1 MTGFARLRYSRPGP
15 DLAGEIT
22 LSIKS
27 VNHRALDLHFHMS
40 SFFDPV
46 EGALRTL
53 VKQHAN
59 RGHVDVR
66 IHFAR
71 QDGASSFEVNRE
83 MLGAYRALFGEVEQS
98 FGPMGQPDLNTALT
112 LPGMMIESREH
123 DLPAEFQAE
132 LVEKLGTLLQEWNEQ
147 RDREGAALGV
157 QLREYNFSIRS
168 KAQEIRARRTGI
180 LPALKERIQSKLA
193 ELLSGAN
200 LDPTRLAQEAA
211 FLADRGDIE
220 EEITRLL
227 THCQHLDKLLGGQ
240 GETGKKVDFLLQ
252 EMNREANTIL
262 SKSNNSGDIGL
273 EITEIGLAIKTEIE
287 RIREQSLNLE

>member
-1 MTGFARLRYSRPGP
+1 MTGYARQRYSRPGP
-15 DLAGEIT
+15 ELAGEIT
-22 LSIKS
+22 LSVKS

-46 EGALRTL
+46 EGALRSL

-59 RGHVDVR
+59 RGHVDLR

-71 QDGASSFEVNRE
+71 QDGASTLAVNQE

-98 FGPMGQPDLNTALT
+98 FGPMGQPDLNTALG

-123 DLPAEFQAE
+123 DLSADFQAE
-132 LVEKLGTLLQEWNEQ
+132 LLGKTAALLVEWNEQ

-157 QLREYNFSIRS
+157 QLLEYNSSIRT

-180 LPALKERIQSKLA
+180 LPALKERIQGKLA
-193 ELLSGAN
+193 ELLGGAN

>member
-1 MTGFARLRYSRPGP
+1 MTGYARMRLSRPGP
-15 DLAGEIT
+15 ELAGEVT

-46 EGALRTL
+46 EAGLRAL
-53 VKQHAN
+53 VKQHAS
-59 RGHVDVR
+59 RGHVDIR

-71 QDGASSFEVNRE
+71 QEAGSGFEVNRE
-83 MLGAYRALFGEVEQS
+83 MLAAYRALFSEVEKTH
-98 FGPMGQPDLNTALT
+98 GAMGAPDLNAALS
-112 LPGMMIESREH
+112 LPGMLVESR
-123 DLPAEFQAE
+123 DLEFPADFQAE
-132 LVEKLGTLLQEWNEQ
+132 LLGLLSEALAEWNLQ
-147 RDREGAALGV
+147 REREGAALGA
-157 QLREYNFSIRS
+157 QLREYNYSIRT
-168 KAQEIRARRTGI
+168 KAQEIRARRHGI
-180 LPALKERIQSKLA
+180 LPALKERIQTKLS

-200 LDPTRLAQEAA
+200 LDATRLAQEAA
-211 FLADRGDIE
+211 YLADRGDIE

-227 THCQHLDKLLGGQ
+227 THCQHLEKLLAGG
-240 GETGKKVDFLLQ
+240 GETGKKIDFLLQ

>member
-1 MTGFARLRYSRPGP
+1 MTGFGRLRYSRPGP
-15 DLAGEIT
+15 ELAGEIT
-22 LSIKS
+22 LSVKS

-46 EGALRTL
+46 ENALRNL

-71 QDGASSFEVNRE
+71 QDGASSLEVNRDL
-83 MLGAYRALFGEVEQS
+83 LGAYRALFGEVEKS
-98 FGPMGQPDLNTALT
+98 FGPMGQPDLNAALA
-112 LPGMMIESREH
+112 LPGMMVESRDH
-123 DLPAEFQAE
+123 DLPADFQAE
-132 LVEKLGTLLQEWNEQ
+132 LVEKLGALLQEWNEQ

-157 QLREYNFSIRS
+157 QLREYNSSIRT
-168 KAQEIRARRTGI
+168 KAQEIRARRAGI
-180 LPALKERIQSKLA
+180 LPALKERIQTKLQ

-211 FLADRGDIE
+211 YLADRGDIE

-227 THCQHLDKLLGGQ
+227 THCQHLEKLLAGQ
-240 GETGKKVDFLLQ
+240 GETGKKIDFLLQ

-273 EITEIGLAIKTEIE
+273 EITEMGLAVKTEIE